1 MFNPVLPR
9 TIQHRHSCDLPSHPA
24 QGYQTTPRLAAR
36 LSPYSGQSAPQC
48 LLKFNSASRP
58 GCERLISFLPW
69 RRDSHDSGFLGKR
82 VALDPGQAAG
92 PSLSE
97 DNTHTDDVY
106 GRTITPTLG
115 GWQPGNPGWQTLS
128 LSLAGEPAPN
138 WATAQ
143 FRGAMGTPHKDSS
156 YWSLPKTTPTC
167 FACS

>member
-97 DNTHTDDVY
+97 DNTHTDVH
-106 GRTITPTLG
+106 RERR
-115 GWQPGNPGWQTLS
+115 GNRIHISQTHFNWKS
-128 LSLAGEPAPN
+128 LL
-138 WATAQ
+138 Q
-143 FRGAMGTPHKDSS
+143 FCYLNSFDSNFIWNYRGS
-156 YWSLPKTTPTC
+156 
-167 FACS
+167 